1 MIEFKES
8 KFYKLLQDFFI
19 NNNKETFI
27 QFLAEF
33 YNRTEG
39 IINKNIIQDE
49 VIKELRE
56 MFLQFNNEGIDE
68 NIVREKVNYF
78 LENNEKISDIKL
90 KLNTKAS
97 KNELNSLNSEMRN
110 ELNSLNSEMRN
121 ELNSLNSEMKNEL
134 NLLSF
139 NRYGDIDLPSDFYN
153 NINFRIYRG
162 VDGKINHNFNIDN
175 VINGWRTLYIS
186 EDGNDANNGDT
197 QDKPKKTL
205 NSVFDKINAISENN
219 IIIKILSPILTR
231 NNSNVSTTNR
241 IINKNIAIVSDTE
254 TNIGSIETPL
264 SWTKNGNC
272 YQTTRS
278 AVSDVWD
285 KKNRDFANK
294 PIQYKKVATLA
305 ECQNTKGSWCLE
317 GTTLYIRR
325 LDDLS
330 IDNDIMVLLQTGS
343 LMFDLQ
349 SDVKLIFKNVNFLC
363 THDTL
368 PNVKIYSGSNTGHFI
383 GVNSNF
389 LGSQTMNGLQ
399 IENIKHS
406 WLFNCAAIGT
416 MRDGFNYHN
425 YLGYGNYS
433 FAFEFNCVAYNN
445 GIRDINNNNNN
456 STTAHDGYNILRIG
470 CIGFNTKGPVLA
482 DVNGCYSINYDCT
495 MYDSNLTGT
504 PEVKSAYWFDDAGVT
519 GKTGK
524 SYLINC
530 SGGGKETKGINTDGT
545 AKVNIHNF
553 KGNNVITSLLNY
565 LE

>member
-1 MIEFKES
+1 MNHLDRIAYDTGGYTVQEILSSFCKKILEIIDLVNKNEEYCEGTQTIIEDIRNEVVPPLVDDIMKD
-8 KFYKLLQDFFI
+8 LQDNGYFDRLVNVTLI
-19 NNNKETFI
+19 N
-27 QFLAEF
+27 QL
-33 YNRTEG
+33 RTELTTLLNNT
-39 IINKNIIQDE
+39 ITDFTTRLNKFDSQLD
-49 VIKELRE
+49 K
-56 MFLQFNNEGIDE
+56 
-68 NIVREKVNYF
+68 
-78 LENNEKISDIKL
+78 
-90 KLNTKAS
+90 KA
-97 KNELNSLNSEMRN
+97 N
-110 ELNSLNSEMRN
+110 
-121 ELNSLNSEMKNEL
+121 KNEL

-162 VDGKINHNFNIDN
+162 VDGKINHNFNIDG

-186 EDGNDANNGDT
+186 ENGNDSNNGDT

-219 IIIKILSPILTR
+219 VIIKILSPLLTR

-254 TNIGSIETPL
+254 TNIGSIESQL
-264 SWTKNGNC
+264 SWVKNGNT

-278 AVSDVWD
+278 AVTDVWD

-294 PIQYKKVATLA
+294 PTQYKKVSTLA

-317 GTTLYIRR
+317 GTTLYVRR
-325 LDDLS
+325 MDDLP
-330 IDNDIMVLLQTGS
+330 IDADIMVILQTGS
-343 LMFDLQ
+343 LMFNLQ
-349 SDVKLIFKNVNFLC
+349 SNVKLIFKNVNFLC
-363 THDTL
+363 AHDL
-368 PNVKIYSGSNTGHFI
+368 NPNVKIYSGNNTGQFI

-406 WLFNCAAIGT
+406 WLFNCGAIGT

-425 YLGYGNYS
+425 YLDTGENS
-433 FAFEFNCVAYNN
+433 FAFEFNCVGYNN
-445 GIRDINNNNNN
+445 GIRDTDNNNNNN

-495 MYDSNLTGT
+495 MYDSLLSGMPN
-504 PEVKSAYWFDDAGVT
+504 VKTAYWFDDSGDT
-519 GKTGK
+519 GKTTK
-524 SYLINC
+524 AYLINC
-530 SGGGKETKGINTDGT
+530 NGGGKETKGINTDGT
-545 AKVNIHNF
+545 AKVNVHNF
-553 KGNNVITSLLNY
+553 KGNNVNTSVLNY

>member
-1 MIEFKES
+1 
-8 KFYKLLQDFFI
+8 FI
-19 NNNKETFI
+19 
-27 QFLAEF
+27 AEF

-39 IINKNIIQDE
+39 IIDKNKIQDE
-49 VIKELRE
+49 LIKELRE
-56 MFLQFNNEGIDE
+56 LYLEFNEKGIDE

-78 LENNEKISDIKL
+78 LENNEKISDIIL

-110 ELNSLNSEMRN
+110 ELN
-121 ELNSLNSEMKNEL
+121 
-134 NLLSF
+134 LLSF
-139 NRYGDIDLPSDFYN
+139 NRYGDIELPSDFYN

-162 VDGKINHNFNIDN
+162 IDGKINHNFNIDD
-175 VINGWRTLYIS
+175 VINGWRTIYIS

-205 NSVFDKINAISENN
+205 NSVFDKINAISENDV
-219 IIIKILSPILTR
+219 IIKILSPLLTR
-231 NNSNVSTTNR
+231 NNSNVSNTNR

-264 SWTKNGNC
+264 SWSKNGNC

-294 PIQYKKVATLA
+294 PIQYKKVDTLA
-305 ECQNTKGSWCLE
+305 ECQNTKGSWYLE
-317 GTTLYIRR
+317 GTTLYVRR
-325 LDDLS
+325 LDDLA
-330 IDNDIMVLLQTGS
+330 IDTDIMVLLQTGS

-363 THDTL
+363 THDL
-368 PNVKIYSGSNTGHFI
+368 NPNVKIYSSNNIGHFI

-389 LGSQTMNGLQ
+389 LGSQTMNGVQ

-406 WLFNCAAIGT
+406 WLFNCGAIGT

-482 DVNGCYSINYDCT
+482 DVNGCYSINYDCS
-495 MYDSNLTGT
+495 MYDSFLNGT

-553 KGNNVITSLLNY
+553 KGNNVNTSVLNY